1 MIRTKTIATLL
12 AAALTTGAAM
22 AQQEQKAPQFGIPV
36 ALQEKVKDNYIFVFK
51 DEVPANRVEGL
62 ARSMAARAGVKVGYI
77 YKHSIKGFSAQMPAS
92 MAERMSADPSVDYYD
107 HDGVAFVSAQIEGVS
122 SDEVESRMQSTPWG
136 ITRVGGPADGTNLGK
151 YAFVIDTGIDLDHP
165 DLNVATSLNRS
176 FVPGSSSANDQNG
189 HGTHVAGTI
198 AAINNGFGVVGV
210 AAGATVVSVRVL
222 NAQGS
227 GSFSDII
234 AGVDYV
240 AQVGLAGEVA
250 NLSLGGPTSAPLDNA
265 IRNAAARGIFF
276 VLAAGNESQNAN
288 NVSPARTNG
297 TNIYTISAHD
307 SQDRFA
313 SFSNFGNPPVD
324 CADPGVSIRSTWLN
338 GGFNTISGTSMAAPH
353 AAGIFLINNGQ
364 ASSGGL
370 VTGDPDGNPDPICV
384 L

>member
-12 AAALTTGAAM
+12 AAALTTSAAM

-122 SDEVESRMQSTPWG
+122 SDQVESRMQSTPWG

-165 DLNVATSLNRS
+165 DLNVATSLSRS
-176 FVPGSSSANDQNG
+176 FVPGSSSADDQNG

-210 AAGATVVSVRVL
+210 AAGARVVSVRVL

-227 GSFSDII
+227 GAFSDII

-250 NLSLGGPTSAPLDNA
+250 NLSLGGPRNAPLDNA
-265 IRNAAARGIFF
+265 VRNAAARGIFF

-288 NVSPARTNG
+288 NVSPARANG

-324 CADPGVSIRSTWLN
+324 CADPGVSILSTWLN

-364 ASSGGL
+364 AFNGGL

>member
-1 MIRTKTIATLL
+1 
-12 AAALTTGAAM
+12 
-22 AQQEQKAPQFGIPV
+22 
-36 ALQEKVKDNYIFVFK
+36 
-51 DEVPANRVEGL
+51 
-62 ARSMAARAGVKVGYI
+62 MAARAGVKVGYI

-122 SDEVESRMQSTPWG
+122 SDQVESRMQSTPWG

-165 DLNVATSLNRS
+165 DLNVATSLSRS
-176 FVPGSSSANDQNG
+176 FVPGSSSADDQNG

-210 AAGATVVSVRVL
+210 AAGARVVSVRVL

-227 GSFSDII
+227 GAFSDII

-250 NLSLGGPTSAPLDNA
+250 NLSLGGPRNAPLDNA
-265 IRNAAARGIFF
+265 VRNAAARGIFF

-288 NVSPARTNG
+288 NVSPARANG

-324 CADPGVSIRSTWLN
+324 CADPGVSILSTWLN

-364 ASSGGL
+364 AFNGGL